1 MDKSACL
8 SPLYP
13 GLESLTSRHIWV
25 RFALFSLPPR
35 NFISWVLL
43 FSTLWENQHQ
53 KIPQIESHLV
63 EVSMLTFLRFQIWR
77 AVRMIVDTGLHYTGM
92 KRDEAIK
99 LFVDN
104 AWDDSDFTRKEVRRV
119 FSAQG
124 CLDAIV
130 YSALTAFIC
139 QLDFYFLSSF
149 YFLCNPLRG

>member
-1 MDKSACL
+1 
-8 SPLYP
+8 
-13 GLESLTSRHIWV
+13 
-25 RFALFSLPPR
+25 
-35 NFISWVLL
+35 
-43 FSTLWENQHQ
+43 
-53 KIPQIESHLV
+53 
-63 EVSMLTFLRFQIWR
+63 MLMFLRFQIWR

-119 FSAQG
+119 SPAQG

-139 QLDFYFLSSF
+139 
-149 YFLCNPLRG
+149 

>member
-1 MDKSACL
+1 
-8 SPLYP
+8 
-13 GLESLTSRHIWV
+13 
-25 RFALFSLPPR
+25 
-35 NFISWVLL
+35 
-43 FSTLWENQHQ
+43 
-53 KIPQIESHLV
+53 
-63 EVSMLTFLRFQIWR
+63 MLMFLRFQIWR

-119 FSAQG
+119 FSAQR

-139 QLDFYFLSSF
+139 
-149 YFLCNPLRG
+149 